1 VLWRI
6 AFTDA
11 AVRPDE
17 IRQWKIRDVAA
28 VRDAPSFEY
37 CHARGRGH
45 VLRAFVQQTRFPDSR
60 IADDADS
67 LTLAGADA
75 RCEIAEHREFVMP
88 ADKGCQRSGKSSRP
102 RVVSAKQTHDAEH
115 GSRGFV
121 TPTRNGVDV
130 AIDRSASRVAD
141 QHPAG

>member
-75 RCEIAEHREFVMP
+75 RCEIAEHRQFVMP

-141 QHPAG
+141 QHHAG